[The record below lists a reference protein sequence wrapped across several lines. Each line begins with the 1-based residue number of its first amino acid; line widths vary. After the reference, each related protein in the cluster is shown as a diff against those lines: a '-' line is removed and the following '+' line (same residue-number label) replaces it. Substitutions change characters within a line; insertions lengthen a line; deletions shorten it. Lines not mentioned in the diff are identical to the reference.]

1 MALVGVLSFSL
12 PSYSNLI
19 PGYKVRTHLAKS
31 LQTRCKTIRSA
42 TDTYNRAAR
51 ALNPPREP
59 LDWAQVSRYS
69 FIEEFSLLRNTQRD
83 ISNEPW
89 ANPVIRETIK
99 RFLRVRRARE
109 EVQRCNVEIR
119 RLFTSI
125 HDETCQHSEIL
136 KALAGQKSLILGAV
150 KEYSTRR
157 RRVNALL
164 LGRIQQIFDLDG
176 FTGDRTLGHRKGS
189 RVAREDGELGRY
201 DNNDGDDT
209 EDEDIDDIENDQVN
223 GILDFVTSL

>member
-1 MALVGVLSFSL
+1 MALVSFLPLQLSFV
-12 PSYSNLI
+12 PNLAL
-19 PGYKVRTHLAKS
+19 GYKVRTHLAKS

-42 TDTYNRAAR
+42 TETYNRAAR
-51 ALNPPREP
+51 ALDPPRPP

-99 RFLRVRRARE
+99 RYLRVRRARE
-109 EVQRCNVEIR
+109 EIQRCNIEIR

-125 HDETCQHSEIL
+125 HDETHRHSEIMETL
-136 KALAGQKSLILGAV
+136 TGQKSPILGAV
-150 KEYSTRR
+150 DEYYTRR
-157 RRVNALL
+157 RRVNTLL
-164 LGRIQQIFDLDG
+164 LGQIQRTFDLDG

-189 RVAREDGELGRY
+189 
-201 DNNDGDDT
+201 
-209 EDEDIDDIENDQVN
+209 
-223 GILDFVTSL
+223 

>member
-1 MALVGVLSFSL
+1 MVSP
-12 PSYSNLI
+12 PSRYLHSNLV

-42 TDTYNRAAR
+42 TDAYNRAAG

-99 RFLRVRRARE
+99 RYLRVRRAHE
-109 EVQRCNVEIR
+109 EIQRCNVKIR

-125 HDETCQHSEIL
+125 HDEARKHSEIL
-136 KALAGQKSLILGAV
+136 KALAGQKSPIFGAV

-164 LGRIQQIFDLDG
+164 LGRIQQTFDLDG
-176 FTGDRTLGHRKGS
+176 FTGEKTLGHRKGS
-189 RVAREDGELGRY
+189 QVTRDGGELGRY
-201 DNNDGDDT
+201 DNVDSDDAEG
-209 EDEDIDDIENDQVN
+209 EDVDDIENDQVN